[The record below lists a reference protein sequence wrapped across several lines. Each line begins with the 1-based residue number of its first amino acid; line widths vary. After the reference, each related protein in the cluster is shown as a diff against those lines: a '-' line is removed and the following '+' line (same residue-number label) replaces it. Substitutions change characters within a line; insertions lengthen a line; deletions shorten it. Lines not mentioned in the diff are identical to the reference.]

1 MTRRRQHLALLL
13 LLGATL
19 LLQLGN
25 VRGAVATAP
34 IDFDT
39 EDGCPLPSANFDAIK
54 YKLDG
59 SQCSG
64 DTVWDNACQTSC
76 VCEMARAMKL
86 GGIPAEK
93 LSQKNAEACA
103 LENLSTLTSP
113 PVSVSDN
120 NEHTRPNNKVH
131 DACWMVVAS
140 NV

>member
-1 MTRRRQHLALLL
+1 MLLW
-13 LLGATL
+13 GAGLL

-25 VRGAVATAP
+25 VRGAEAIPPVVP
-34 IDFDT
+34 VDFDT
-39 EDGCPLPSANFDAIK
+39 EDDCPVPTANFEAIK
-54 YKLDG
+54 TKVDP

-64 DTVWDNACQTSC
+64 DAVWDNACQTSC